1 MMTKQEVLTTLENFQ
16 DESGASFNY
25 AEPDAMSIIED
36 ALDLFYAVKYRNLE
50 KWLDKHIQKFQ

>member
-1 MMTKQEVLTTLENFQ
+1 MMTKQEVLATLENFQ
-16 DESGASFNY
+16 DEYGTSFNY

-50 KWLDKHIQKFQ
+50 KWLDKHI